1 MRRLSWRLTIWA
13 IVLLD
18 HCAASYGAFTGVAG
32 MSAPIDNMQPS
43 LALNYLVRIAGP
55 GELGEIVPFAGSF
68 APAGW
73 AFADGRPLAVDQNLD
88 LFQRLGTLYGGD
100 GVATFA
106 LPDLRGRMAVHRG
119 GGVGLT
125 NRSLGI
131 AFGAEANILTSGNM
145 TLHTHRI
152 PGAGDFSAG
161 YAGQVLSPLDNS
173 QPSLAVN
180 YGVALTGTVPT
191 ISEPRDPSW
200 YGQVRMFAGTTIPTG
215 FAPADGQLLPLTGNF
230 DLLAILSNRYGGDGV
245 SGFGLPDLRG
255 RTPIH
260 VGSAAGPGHS
270 LGSTAGTEVVM
281 MTPDITPPHQHTLAA
296 PVFSTSSSIPEL
308 SGQPYDN
315 MQPSLALNYIV
326 CLQGNSPSEGLGAAE
341 PFVGEVA
348 LFAGEFA
355 PAGWARAEGQVLPV
369 DSFATLFSVVGSAYG
384 GDGVSTF
391 ALPDLRG
398 RAIVGAGQ
406 GAGLTARP
414 RGAAFGAEMQ
424 SLTVDQLPSHVHPYN
439 DFDADFNSNGI
450 VEGADFLLWQ
460 RKQGLNHS
468 DGNADSDND
477 VDGYDL
483 AIWKTQFG
491 GAVPRLDSVAE
502 PGSGVITMLWVA
514 GLLASRPRSDQRQVD
529 RGGRR
534 LGT

>member
-18 HCAASYGAFTGVAG
+18 HCAASYGAFTGIAG

-73 AFADGRPLAVDQNLD
+73 AFADGRLLPVDQNLD
-88 LFQRLGTLYGGD
+88 LFQRLGAFFGGD
-100 GVATFA
+100 GVATFG
-106 LPDLRGRMAVHRG
+106 LPDLRGRTAVHRG
-119 GGVGLT
+119 AGVGLT
-125 NRSLGI
+125 NRSLGS
-131 AFGAEANILTSGNM
+131 AFGAEANVLTLGNLP
-145 TLHTHRI
+145 LHSHRI
-152 PGAGDFSAG
+152 PGAGDNTTSYTGQGLSAF
-161 YAGQVLSPLDNS
+161 DNS

-180 YGVALTGTVPT
+180 YGVALTGNVPT

-200 YGQVRMFAGTTIPTG
+200 YGQVRMFAGATVPTG

-260 VGSAAGPGHS
+260 VGGAGGGPAHA
-270 LGSTAGTEVVM
+270 LGSTAGTDGVM
-281 MTPDITPPHQHTLAA
+281 MTPDITPPHQHTLPA
-296 PVFSTSSSIPEL
+296 PAFSTSSSIPEF

-348 LFAGEFA
+348 LFAGDFA

-369 DSFATLFSVVGSAYG
+369 DSFATLFSVVGSVYG

-439 DFDADFNSNGI
+439 DFDADFDSNVI
-450 VEGADFLLWQ
+450 VDGADFLLWQ
-460 RKQGLNHS
+460 QKRGFSHS
-468 DGNADSDND
+468 EGDADSDHD

-491 GAVPRLDSVAE
+491 GPVPRLSTVPEPTSLALAYGVACTLCRA
-502 PGSGVITMLWVA
+502 SG
-514 GLLASRPRSDQRQVD
+514 RSGRAAVLRLR
-529 RGGRR
+529 RGA
-534 LGT
+534 